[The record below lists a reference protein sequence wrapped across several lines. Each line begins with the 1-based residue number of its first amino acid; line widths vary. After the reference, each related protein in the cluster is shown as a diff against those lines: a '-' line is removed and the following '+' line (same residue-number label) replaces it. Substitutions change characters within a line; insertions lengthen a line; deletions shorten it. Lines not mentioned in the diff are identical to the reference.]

1 MRTSW
6 EENSSRTKILVDLP
20 TDVKRNRRS
29 NRIMGN
35 KKTNCPGNT
44 IWSCISSGM
53 VIGNLFCI
61 VAYSN

>member
-6 EENSSRTKILVDLP
+6 DENSSRTKILVDLP
-20 TDVKRNRRS
+20 TDVKRSRRS

-35 KKTNCPGNT
+35 KKTNCSGNT
-44 IWSCISSGM
+44 IWSCISSEM